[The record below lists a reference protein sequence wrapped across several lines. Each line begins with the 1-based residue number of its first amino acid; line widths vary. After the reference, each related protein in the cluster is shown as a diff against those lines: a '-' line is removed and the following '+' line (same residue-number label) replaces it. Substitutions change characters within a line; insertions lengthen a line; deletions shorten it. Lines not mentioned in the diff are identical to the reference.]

1 MSFRVD
7 SEHRLLSTSGQST
20 IDYLTVPDT
29 DLLPI
34 PPQSPG
40 SLSVPG
46 SLTRNIAEEQWRRA
60 SSTASS
66 IFDLSNEAEQL
77 ERALQENDVLSLSKI
92 IKLHHAKFPVRTQCS
107 SIMEKGSFDSR
118 SQRFSHG
125 SQTHMERFD
134 RRESVA
140 TDASDVPLIFR
151 TSLHVAIQNG
161 SMDVLRILLKYGID
175 PNIPNYSW
183 CTMSRRNSVQQ
194 DNSFPISER
203 RPSTE
208 APSHFPSSNLDTG
221 SPLPLSASTATTR
234 TTTSIQQS
242 RFFQRESLMPRSN
255 RPETSFRKEKDVI
268 PKPKAEVIFDFSFNY
283 SQEELMNLPALYI
296 AIVNGN
302 KQAVQLLLEHGAN
315 ANVQDRYGVTPLHLA
330 VCADFYNAESVQ
342 NLLRNGAKI
351 TMQSFF
357 GMSPCHLRPH
367 LEKEQQ
373 EMIQTM
379 LASGPLAKSTLD
391 TFNMG
396 TSQDSGASSSNSVT
410 RFFKRLNSENR
421 SSKLK
426 DKRVTLVES
435 AIESDLAERASS
447 SSSYRSARSRLQST
461 RFSITEDTETDISMV
476 SDRINYFLINKNRII
491 NARF

>member
-46 SLTRNIAEEQWRRA
+46 YLTRNIAEEQWRRA

-92 IKLHHAKFPVRTQCS
+92 LKLHHAKFPVRFQCG
-107 SIMEKGSFDSR
+107 SIMEKCSFDSR

-125 SQTHMERFD
+125 SQTHMERID
-134 RRESVA
+134 RRESLA
-140 TDASDVPLIFR
+140 TDASDAPLIFR

-175 PNIPNYSW
+175 PNIPNHCC
-183 CTMSRRNSVQQ
+183 CTVSRRNSMQQ
-194 DNSFPISER
+194 ENAFPIGER

-208 APSHFPSSNLDTG
+208 VPSQVYSTNLDVG
-221 SPLPLSASTATTR
+221 SSLSGSYSTRVGTTH
-234 TTTSIQQS
+234 QS
-242 RFFQRESLMPRSN
+242 RVLQRESLFQKSN
-255 RPETSFRKEKDVI
+255 KSETPLHREKYVT
-268 PKPKAEVIFDFSFNY
+268 PKPKTEVLFDFSFNY
-283 SQEELMNLPALYI
+283 GQDELMNLPTLYI

-302 KQAVQLLLEHGAN
+302 KQAVQLLLEHGAKP
-315 ANVQDRYGVTPLHLA
+315 NVQDRYGVTPLHLA
-330 VCADFYNAESVQ
+330 VCADFYNPETVH

-351 TMQSFF
+351 NLQSFF
-357 GMSPCHLRPH
+357 GMSPCHLRPN
-367 LEKEQQ
+367 LEKEQK

-435 AIESDLAERASS
+435 AMESDLAERASS
-447 SSSYRSARSRLQST
+447 TSSYRSARSRLQS

-476 SDRINYFLINKNRII
+476 SNINIYISLLIIMLVPGI
-491 NARF
+491 